1 MIDEHSNSVNLWDFD
16 GKRLRTHFQ
25 LGVTFNK
32 MKWSP
37 DGAYL
42 ALSSDKYAT
51 LTFEYRLFLELKKYT
66 LWKSPLGKVRNG
78 L

>member
-42 ALSSDKYAT
+42 ALSSDK
-51 LTFEYRLFLELKKYT
+51 
-66 LWKSPLGKVRNG
+66 
-78 L
+78 